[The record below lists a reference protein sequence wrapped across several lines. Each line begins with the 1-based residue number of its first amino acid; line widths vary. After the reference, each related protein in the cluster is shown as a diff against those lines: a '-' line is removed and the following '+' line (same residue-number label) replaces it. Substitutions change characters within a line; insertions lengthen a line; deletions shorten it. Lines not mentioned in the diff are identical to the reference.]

1 MRSRDTLSYSFS
13 AIRLRKLRSGLTT
26 LGIVIGIAAIVALMS
41 FTQGFQVTITNQF
54 QEGFSTDTLI
64 VTSQNPIPSPGVQP
78 SDFKMYVN
86 DSDSMETIEG
96 VTFATPLVNGR
107 ATVES
112 DVSSLTVTLTGVNY
126 TEFSELYTT
135 TFVAEFGEIPE
146 EPANNSVVIGHSLYD
161 PWNNGTHFADIGD
174 SLTVT
179 VYAGLP
185 TEKNVTLVIVGI
197 IEEIGGASMGGP
209 SDTGFYIPTQ
219 TAIDLLESDEAQAF
233 ILKLDSDDSEL
244 IEAVTADIDLLFD
257 GEATVTSLI
266 SILEI
271 VNTMLGTVEV
281 LLGGIAAISLLV
293 AGVGIMNI
301 MIVSLMER
309 TREIG
314 ILKALGAKGRTVLGV
329 FLSEA
334 LLIGIIGGVT
344 GIIAGGLIAN
354 IFSGMMSGFGGVGM
368 GGGINGIGSMFGAIT
383 PIVTPELMLT
393 AMFYGVLVSVVFG
406 LYPAWR
412 ASKLDPVDA
421 LRKD

>member
-1 MRSRDTLSYSFS
+1 
-13 AIRLRKLRSGLTT
+13 
-26 LGIVIGIAAIVALMS
+26 
-41 FTQGFQVTITNQF
+41 
-54 QEGFSTDTLI
+54 
-64 VTSQNPIPSPGVQP
+64 
-78 SDFKMYVN
+78 
-86 DSDSMETIEG
+86 
-96 VTFATPLVNGR
+96 
-107 ATVES
+107 
-112 DVSSLTVTLTGVNY
+112 
-126 TEFSELYTT
+126 
-135 TFVAEFGEIPE
+135 
-146 EPANNSVVIGHSLYD
+146 
-161 PWNNGTHFADIGD
+161 
-174 SLTVT
+174 
-179 VYAGLP
+179 
-185 TEKNVTLVIVGI
+185 
-197 IEEIGGASMGGP
+197 MGGP

-383 PIVTPELMLT
+383 HIVTPELMLT